1 MFKIGVNDGI
11 NTCIE
16 DHTSLVFFSII
27 LLYSYQ
33 EAMLL
38 TPLVLILPIIL
49 PKSVVKNGSKI
60 VTWVFI
66 GSDQYLDQLLRIKPK
81 GLHRGNH

>member
-1 MFKIGVNDGI
+1 
-11 NTCIE
+11 
-16 DHTSLVFFSII
+16 
-27 LLYSYQ
+27 
-33 EAMLL
+33 MLL